1 VAANRS
7 SVICKIS
14 QEKLIPAGQ
23 RPITGCGILPDP
35 AASGRIELNMIDAIS
50 SPRTPFGANR
60 PANQLEDQL
69 QESVRNSFEYQI
81 LRRTL
86 SPDSE
91 LPPETTSQA
100 DAAEPQISAEGL
112 SAAALS
118 TQAQSTGQGVE
129 QSELNLTVGSTPA
142 PAKSDPLVLDLAG
155 NGFSTSGLQNTQRFD
170 LNADGVTDDIS
181 APTGDDALLV
191 LDRNRNGRIDNG
203 SELFGDQNGSANG
216 FAELAKYDDNRDGL
230 INQQDAVY
238 ADLRLMKFDSQ
249 GRQQLQS
256 LEQAGVASIQLKA
269 TDVRLALGAYD
280 EIAQLGTFEF
290 SNGRKGQAADLL
302 LARR

>member
-1 VAANRS
+1 M
-7 SVICKIS
+7 
-14 QEKLIPAGQ
+14 
-23 RPITGCGILPDP
+23 PDP

-60 PANQLEDQL
+60 PANQLEDHL

-91 LPPETTSQA
+91 LPPETTRQA
-100 DAAEPQISAEGL
+100 DAEEPQISAEGL

-170 LNADGVTDDIS
+170 LNADGVTDNIS

-203 SELFGDQNGSANG
+203 RELFGDQNGSANG
-216 FAELAKYDDNRDGL
+216 FAELAKYDDNQDGL
-230 INQQDAVY
+230 INRQDAVY
-238 ADLRLMKFDSQ
+238 AELRLMKFDSQ

-269 TDVRLALGAYD
+269 SDVRLALGAYD
-280 EIAQLGTFEF
+280 EIAQLGSFTF
-290 SNGRKGQAADLL
+290 SDGRTGQAADLL